1 MNLKKQPERLRKDPE
16 GLAVRRSLPCA
27 GLPLCRARCR
37 APADAVCR
45 LERAARE
52 LAGNQPFKNTFDRRS
67 HALAR
72 QKDNSWPALHVALTW
87 SCGVRIGGAAQPVMI
102 AVQIRVRVGA
112 SRLGGKGGGSSA
124 RWCCVR
130 WGLGLLSTVKIKIPC
145 IKRGWQDRW
154 QVSSL
159 RVCVRVRVCVII
171 ARQLRRRTSSGGAR
185 MLKGGG

>member
-1 MNLKKQPERLRKDPE
+1 M
-16 GLAVRRSLPCA
+16 RRSLPCA

-112 SRLGGKGGGSSA
+112 SRLGGKGGGVVVCA
-124 RWCCVR
+124 LVLCA
-130 WGLGLLSTVKIKIPC
+130 LGPRIVEHGENQNTLY
-145 IKRGWQDRW
+145 
-154 QVSSL
+154 
-159 RVCVRVRVCVII
+159 
-171 ARQLRRRTSSGGAR
+171 
-185 MLKGGG
+185 